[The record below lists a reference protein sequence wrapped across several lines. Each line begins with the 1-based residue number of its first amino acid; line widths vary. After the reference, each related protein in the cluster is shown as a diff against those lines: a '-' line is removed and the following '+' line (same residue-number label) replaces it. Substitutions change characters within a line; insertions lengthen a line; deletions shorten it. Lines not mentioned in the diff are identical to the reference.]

1 MADISKI
8 TLPNGSTYDVKDATA
23 RTQISSEAATRKAAD
38 DSINNIINSLKSSLT
53 GAMHYVGKTST
64 ALTDGSYTSPIKL
77 TTEPNGTILD
87 NTDYTPKPGDVVIY
101 QDKEFVYSTYAGRGV
116 WNEFGSAG
124 SFKALAFKDSA
135 SGSVTPSGTVSKPTF
150 TGTAGTVS
158 VKGNSGDISYYFETQ
173 IGSAVATYDSAG
185 HSWSDVESDA
195 AHILQGF
202 PYKKIVLNGILD
214 SASAVRDIT
223 NGNVSSVISVGTL
236 PTFDATVNGETLSF
250 NFNQGTLPSI
260 TSVKVVTGL
269 GLVSNS
275 AVSISPFCVIGMF
288 SPKNHNNDITMTG
301 TFTPQGTVSQPTF
314 TGNASTVTV
323 K

>member
-38 DSINNIINSLKSSLT
+38 DSIRNRINSLTSSLT
-53 GAMHYVGKTST
+53 GAMHYVGNTST
-64 ALTDGSYTSPIKL
+64 ALTDGSETSPIKI
-77 TTEPNGTILD
+77 TTGLNGAVPVD
-87 NTDYTPKPGDVVIY
+87 TDYTPKPGDVVIY
-101 QDKEFVYSTYAGRGV
+101 QDKEFVYSKYAGGGV
-116 WNEFGSAG
+116 WNEFGSTG

-158 VKGNSGDISYYFETQ
+158 VKGNSGDISDYFETQ
-173 IGSAVATYDSAG
+173 IGSAVATYDSVG
-185 HSWSDVESDA
+185 HSWSDVESDVV
-195 AHILQGF
+195 HIAGSH
-202 PYKKIVLNGILD
+202 PYKKFVLNGVLD

-223 NGNVSSVISVGTL
+223 NSNVSSVTSVGAL
-236 PTFDATVNGETLSF
+236 PTFAATVNGETLSF
-250 NFNQGTLPSI
+250 NFNQGKLPST
-260 TSVKVVTGL
+260 TSVRVVTGL
-269 GLVSNS
+269 GLVPNS

-288 SPKNHNNDITMTG
+288 NPKNHNDNITMTG
-301 TFTPQGTVSQPTF
+301 TYTPQGTVSKPTF